1 MTNVFLIFFAAVG
14 SRGEQ
19 ARGASRPALVV
30 RRVLGALRAGACTF
44 SRGYFAL
51 FAGFGFLFFRLTRV
65 ASIKSKR
72 LTKK

>member
-1 MTNVFLIFFAAVG
+1 MLFTFFAAIG

-44 SRGYFAL
+44 SRDIFAL
-51 FAGFGFLFFRLTRV
+51 FFRFLFFRLTRV

-72 LTKK
+72 LTEK